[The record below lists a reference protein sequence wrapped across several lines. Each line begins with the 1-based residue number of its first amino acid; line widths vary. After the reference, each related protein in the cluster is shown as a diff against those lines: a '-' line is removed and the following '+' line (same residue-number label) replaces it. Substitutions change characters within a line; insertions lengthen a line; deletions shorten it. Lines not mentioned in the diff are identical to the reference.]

1 MAARGAHL
9 PLLLILAGCAQQ
21 ALVSPEA
28 ETQELTRA
36 DDQAYAETSLVDREG
51 PVFALAKGRAW
62 REKDTLVLTT
72 DIGRRIRLTD
82 QADCKKPSVTD
93 CASYEMVA
101 WLPSHHVFV
110 VLESY
115 YEYYDYLLVDTH
127 TGSRQVI
134 DDLPR
139 YSPDGAHLATF
150 RNDEMNGGGIDV
162 WSVRSD
168 SLVHEWHVD
177 DFAKFV
183 RWQGGDVIEIG
194 LFPEGEYAPDAKTRP
209 ATVVQG
215 PKGWQLREGADMVKA
230 RP

>member
-1 MAARGAHL
+1 MRGAHL
-9 PLLLILAGCAQQ
+9 FLPLILTGCAQQ
-21 ALVSPEA
+21 ALVSPEV
-28 ETQELTRA
+28 ETQELAKA
-36 DDQAYAETSLVDREG
+36 DDQLYAETSLVEREG
-51 PVFALAKGRAW
+51 HVFTLAKGRAR

-72 DIGRRIRLTD
+72 DVGHRIRLTD
-82 QADCKKPSVTD
+82 LADCKKPGVTD
-93 CASYEMVA
+93 CASYEMAA

-127 TGSRQVI
+127 TGSLQVI
-134 DDLPR
+134 ADLPR

-162 WSVRSD
+162 WSVRGD
-168 SLVHEWHVD
+168 SLVHEWHID

-194 LFPEGEYAPDAKTRP
+194 LFPEGEYAPDGKTRP
-209 ATVVQG
+209 AIVMHG
-215 PKGWQLREGADMVKA
+215 AKGWQLRQGTDVLKA